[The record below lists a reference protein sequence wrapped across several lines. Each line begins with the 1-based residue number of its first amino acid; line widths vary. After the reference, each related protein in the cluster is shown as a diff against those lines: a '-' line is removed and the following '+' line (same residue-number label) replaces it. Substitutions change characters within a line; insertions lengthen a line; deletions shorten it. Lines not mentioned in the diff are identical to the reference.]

1 MDGKWNGIY
10 LYWGRT
16 RILCKSDDNVLYS
29 LASFLQSS
37 RSEVESKSGPI
48 GPARDRFGPRGQ
60 PRSLAL
66 IVGPLT
72 TSGFHTLLVPGQW
85 GTGASIAP
93 LLPMVQL
100 AVINMQRAGAGAG
113 ISLSLT

>member
-66 IVGPLT
+66 IVGHSPSQDCFESLVEPAMAHNSGNHRQALPL
-72 TSGFHTLLVPGQW
+72 
-85 GTGASIAP
+85 
-93 LLPMVQL
+93 
-100 AVINMQRAGAGAG
+100 
-113 ISLSLT
+113 